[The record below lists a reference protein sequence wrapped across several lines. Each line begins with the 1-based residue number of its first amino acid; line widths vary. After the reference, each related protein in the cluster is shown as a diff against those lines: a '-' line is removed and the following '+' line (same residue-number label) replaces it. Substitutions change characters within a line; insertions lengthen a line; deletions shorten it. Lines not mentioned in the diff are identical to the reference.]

1 MNNRPTKE
9 SALSAYAAALA
20 EMRETIALLTAHA
33 DDHLGVAPEDVHWG
47 HVGSANH
54 VNEQLAE
61 IAGFLGLRE
70 YDEN

>member
-1 MNNRPTKE
+1 MFNRSTKE
-9 SALSAYAAALA
+9 TALSAYAAALA

-47 HVGSANH
+47 HVGNTSY
-54 VNEQLAE
+54 VNERLAE

-70 YDEN
+70 QE

>member
-20 EMRETIALLTAHA
+20 EMRETLTALLSYA

-47 HVGSANH
+47 HVGNTSY
-54 VNEQLAE
+54 VNERLAE

-70 YDEN
+70 QE

>member
-61 IAGFLGLRE
+61 IAVFLGLRE

>member
-1 MNNRPTKE
+1 MYNRPTKE
-9 SALSAYAAALA
+9 TALTAYAAALA
-20 EMRETIALLTAHA
+20 EMRETLALLTAHA
-33 DDHLGVAPEDVHWG
+33 DDHLGTAPEEVHWG

-70 YDEN
+70 YE